1 MPEKRGK
8 NLNPHLI
15 GLILVLMGGI
25 VLTGGDVLMRFWM
38 ENNHFSLFVLGIM
51 VYVVGEVLMAFSFK
65 YQNIAVASIMT
76 VIFNILALTLLSYF
90 MFGDKM
96 NTLTIVGMAL
106 AIVSVIILEI
116 SLI

>member
-8 NLNPHLI
+8 QLNPHLI
-15 GLILVLMGGI
+15 GLILVFMGGI
-25 VLTGGDVLMRFWM
+25 ILTGGDILMRFWM
-38 ENNHFSLFVLGIM
+38 ENNHYSLFVLGIM

-90 MFGDKM
+90 AFGDKM
-96 NTLTIVGMAL
+96 NTLTIVGMLLGIA
-106 AIVSVIILEI
+106 SVVVLEI